1 MLQNLFC
8 PRHFFKKID
17 NFNEIVDTKKKLFN
31 VAKENLKIK
40 EYFSSLFVTV
50 RERF

>member
-17 NFNEIVDTKKKLFN
+17 NFNEIVDNEKKLFN
-31 VAKENLKIK
+31 IAKERLKFK
-40 EYFSSLFVTV
+40 EYFPGFFVTV
-50 RERF
+50 GEKV